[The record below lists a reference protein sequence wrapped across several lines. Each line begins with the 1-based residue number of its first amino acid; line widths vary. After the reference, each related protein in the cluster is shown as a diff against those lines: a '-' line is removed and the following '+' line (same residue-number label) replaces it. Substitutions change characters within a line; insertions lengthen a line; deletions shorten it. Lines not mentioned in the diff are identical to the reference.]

1 MHEISCYIDMQKHG
15 NRQKKLMIIG
25 VVKEIHHGERRVA
38 MAPSVVKQCLKI
50 GHSVLVEHGAG
61 VIANFT
67 DEQYQDSGAEIVQS
81 AHKVWEQAD
90 VILKIRPPEEEVKE
104 IEEGE
109 EEENLETGRHEADL
123 LRKDACL
130 ICLLNPG
137 RNPDLLKRLAKTGG
151 TAIAVDA
158 IPRISRAQSMD
169 VLSSM
174 ANISGYR
181 AVTEAAHNFGR
192 LFTGQITAA
201 GKIPP
206 AKVLVIGAGVAG
218 LSAIGCAQ
226 SLGAIVRAF
235 DTRTSVREEVI
246 SMGAEYLEIDYKED
260 GTGSGGYGKTMS
272 KEFIEAEMNLI
283 AEQAKEVNI
292 IITTAAVPG
301 KKSPILITKEMVE
314 SMIPGSIIVDLA
326 AEEGGNCEM
335 TKPGEFR
342 LYKKVIIIGFTDL
355 PSRLPTQA
363 SQLYSNNTAKLIQYL
378 SRDGKLELDLEDE
391 ITGAITVV
399 HQGNVIWD
407 PARQVTETQ
416 QPVQPDRQETVTEEA
431 AAAKRAKTTKNKIW
445 PKFIMLALIIALG
458 GLIGFGG
465 STTLISHLTVFVLAC
480 FVGYMVIWNVTP
492 SLHTPLMSVTNA
504 ISGIIVIGG
513 MIHLSEDQILL
524 PAIAVLIATINIVGG
539 FLVTHRM
546 LGMFRK

>member
-1 MHEISCYIDMQKHG
+1 MHEISCYIDMQKQD
-15 NRQKKLMIIG
+15 NRQKKIMIIG

-38 MAPSVVKQCLKI
+38 MAPSVVKQCIKT

-61 VIANFT
+61 VISNFT
-67 DEQYQDSGAEIVQS
+67 DEQYKDSGAEILKT
-81 AHKVWEQAD
+81 AENVWERAE
-90 VILKIRPPEEEVKE
+90 VVLKIRPPEE
-104 IEEGE
+104 
-109 EEENLETGRHEADL
+109 NLETGKHEADL
-123 LRKDACL
+123 LRKDSCL
-130 ICLLNPG
+130 ICMLSPERNPG
-137 RNPDLLKRLAKTGG
+137 LLERLAKTGG

-416 QPVQPDRQETVTEEA
+416 QPVQPERQETVTEEA
-431 AAAKRAKTTKNKIW
+431 TAAKRAKTTKNKIW

-513 MIHLSEDQILL
+513 MIHLSEDQIFL

>member
-1 MHEISCYIDMQKHG
+1 
-15 NRQKKLMIIG
+15 MIIG

-38 MAPSVVKQCLKI
+38 MAPSVVKQCIKN

-109 EEENLETGRHEADL
+109 EEENLETGRHEVDL

-130 ICLLNPG
+130 ICMLSPG
-137 RNPDLLKRLAKTGG
+137 RNPELLERLAKTGG

-246 SMGAEYLEIDYKED
+246 SMGAEFLEIDYKED

-283 AEQAKEVNI
+283 AEQAREVNI

-301 KKSPILITKEMVE
+301 NKSPILITKEMVE

-399 HQGNVIWD
+399 HQGNVIWE
-407 PARQVTETQ
+407 PARQITETQ
-416 QPVQPDRQETVTEEA
+416 QPVKPERQETITEEA
-431 AAAKRAKTTKNKIW
+431 ATFKPAKTTKNKIS
-445 PKFIMLALIIALG
+445 PKFIMVSLTIALG

>member
-1 MHEISCYIDMQKHG
+1 
-15 NRQKKLMIIG
+15 MIIG

-38 MAPSVVKQCLKI
+38 MAPSVVKQCIKS

-81 AHKVWEQAD
+81 AHKVWRLAD

-109 EEENLETGRHEADL
+109 EQENLETGRHEGDL
-123 LRKDACL
+123 LRKDSCL
-130 ICLLNPG
+130 ICMLSPG
-137 RNPDLLKRLAKTGG
+137 RNPELLERLAKTGG

-235 DTRTSVREEVI
+235 DTRISVREEVI
-246 SMGAEYLEIDYKED
+246 SMGAEFLEIDNKED
-260 GTGSGGYGKTMS
+260 GAGSGGYGKTMS

-301 KKSPILITKEMVE
+301 KRSPILITKEMVE

-326 AEEGGNCEM
+326 AEEGGNCEL
-335 TKPGEFR
+335 TKPGEFH
-342 LYKKVIIIGFTDL
+342 LYKKIIIIGFTDL

-378 SRDGKLELDLEDE
+378 TKDGKLELDLEDE

-407 PARQVTETQ
+407 SARQVTETQ
-416 QPVQPDRQETVTEEA
+416 QPVQSERQETAPEEA
-431 AAAKRAKTTKNKIW
+431 VAVKRDKKTKNIFW
-445 PKFIMLALIIALG
+445 PKFIMMALIIILG

>member
-1 MHEISCYIDMQKHG
+1 
-15 NRQKKLMIIG
+15 MIIG

-38 MAPSVVKQCLKI
+38 MAPSVVKQCIKT

-67 DEQYQDSGAEIVQS
+67 DEQYKDAGAEILKK
-81 AHKVWEQAD
+81 AENVWKRAEI
-90 VILKIRPPEEEVKE
+90 ILKIRPP
-104 IEEGE
+104 I
-109 EEENLETGRHEADL
+109 ENLETGKHEADFL
-123 LRKDACL
+123 QKDSCL
-130 ICLLNPG
+130 ICMLNPG
-137 RNPDLLKRLAKTGG
+137 RNPKLLEKLAKTGG

-246 SMGAEYLEIDYKED
+246 SMGAEFLEIDYKED

-272 KEFIEAEMNLI
+272 KAFIESEMNLI

-292 IITTAAVPG
+292 IITTAAIPG
-301 KKSPILITKEMVE
+301 EKSPILITKEMVE

-326 AEEGGNCEM
+326 AEGGGNCEM
-335 TKPGEFR
+335 TKPGEFH

-355 PSRLPTQA
+355 PSRLPNQA
-363 SQLYSNNTAKLIQYL
+363 SQLYSNNTAKLIQHL
-378 SRDGKLELDLEDE
+378 CREGNLILDLNDE

-399 HQGNVIWD
+399 HNGNVIWD
-407 PARQVTETQ
+407 PLKQSSQAQKPIQ
-416 QPVQPDRQETVTEEA
+416 SNRQEIA
-431 AAAKRAKTTKNKIW
+431 IDKPAKAKSTKNTINTIW
-445 PKFIMLALIIALG
+445 PKLSMLTMIIALG
-458 GLIGFGG
+458 VLIGFEG
-465 STTLISHLTVFVLAC
+465 SSILISHLTVFVLAC
-480 FVGYMVIWNVTP
+480 FLGYMVIWNVTP

-513 MIHLSEDQILL
+513 MINLSEDQILL
-524 PAIAVLIATINIVGG
+524 PSIAVLIATINIVGG

>member
-1 MHEISCYIDMQKHG
+1 
-15 NRQKKLMIIG
+15 MIIG
-25 VVKEIHHGERRVA
+25 VLKEIHPGERRVA
-38 MAPSVVKQCLKI
+38 MAPSVVKQLCLKTY
-50 GHSVLVEHGAG
+50 HSVLLEQGAG

-67 DEQYQDSGAEIVQS
+67 DDQYEDSGAEIVET
-81 AHKVWEQAD
+81 AHQVWNRAD
-90 VILKIRPPEEEVKE
+90 VILKIRPPEE
-104 IEEGE
+104 
-109 EEENLETGRHEADL
+109 NHETGEHEAEL
-123 LRKDACL
+123 LRKDASL

-137 RNPDLLKRLAKTGG
+137 RNSDLLQMLAKTGG
-151 TAIAVDA
+151 TAIAVDQ

-218 LSAIGCAQ
+218 LSAVGCAQ

-235 DTRTSVREEVI
+235 DTRTGVREEVQ
-246 SMGAEYLEIDYKED
+246 SMGAEYLELNFEED
-260 GTGSGGYGKTMS
+260 GTGSGGYAKTMS
-272 KEFIEAEMNLI
+272 KEFIDAEMKLF

-292 IITTAAVPG
+292 IITTAAIPG

-314 SMIPGSIIVDLA
+314 SMIPGSVIVDLA
-326 AEEGGNCEM
+326 AEGGGNCEL

-342 LYKKVIIIGFTDL
+342 VYKKVTIIGFTDL

-363 SQLYSNNTAKLIQYL
+363 SQLFSNNTAKLIQHL
-378 SRDGKLELDLEDE
+378 NTDGKLNLDLKDE

-399 HQGNVIWD
+399 HDGKVLWD
-407 PARQVTETQ
+407 PGSLNKAEKKPVT
-416 QPVQPDRQETVTEEA
+416 PVKLEIVSE
-431 AAAKRAKTTKNKIW
+431 KISELPIIEKKKW
-445 PKFIMLALIIALG
+445 SLLKMIAWLSSFVLAALIG
-458 GLIGFGG
+458 YGG
-465 STTLISHLTVFVLAC
+465 SSEFLSHITVFVLAC
-480 FVGYMVIWNVTP
+480 FVGFMLVWNVSP
-492 SLHTPLMSVTNA
+492 ALHTPLMSVTNA

-513 MIHLSEDQILL
+513 MIHLSVDQLIM

-539 FLVTHRM
+539 FMVTHRM
-546 LGMFRK
+546 LEMFRK

>member
-1 MHEISCYIDMQKHG
+1 
-15 NRQKKLMIIG
+15 MIIG
-25 VVKEIHHGERRVA
+25 VLKEIHPGERRVA
-38 MAPSVVKQCLKI
+38 MAPSVAKQCIKN
-50 GHSVLVEHGAG
+50 GHSVLLEHGAG
-61 VIANFT
+61 IIANFT
-67 DEQYQDSGAEIVQS
+67 DDQYEDSGVEIVES
-81 AHKVWEQAD
+81 AHKIWEKTD
-90 VILKIRPPEEEVKE
+90 VILKIRPPEETHET
-104 IEEGE
+104 EE
-109 EEENLETGRHEADL
+109 HEADL
-123 LRKDACL
+123 LRKGACL

-137 RNPDLLKRLAKTGG
+137 RNSDLLKRLAKTGG

-218 LSAIGCAQ
+218 LSAIGAAR

-235 DTRTSVREEVI
+235 DTRTSVREEI
-246 SMGAEYLEIDYKED
+246 QSMGAEYLGMNLEED
-260 GTGSGGYGKTMS
+260 GAGSGGYAKTMS
-272 KEFIEAEMNLI
+272 KEFIESEMNLFS
-283 AEQAKEVNI
+283 EQAKEVNI
-292 IITTAAVPG
+292 IITTAAIPG
-301 KKSPILITKEMVE
+301 KKSPVLITREMVE
-314 SMIPGSIIVDLA
+314 SMIPGSVIVDLA
-326 AEEGGNCEM
+326 AEGGGNCEM

-342 LYKKVIIIGFTDL
+342 VYKKVTIIGFTDL

-363 SQLYSNNTAKLIQYL
+363 SQLFSNNTAKLIQHL
-378 SRDGKLELDLEDE
+378 NVDGELNLDLEDE

-399 HQGNVIWD
+399 HDGKVLWD
-407 PARQVTETQ
+407 PEAQNKVQKKTE
-416 QPVQPDRQETVTEEA
+416 
-431 AAAKRAKTTKNKIW
+431 KISELPEVEKKKW
-445 PKFIMLALIIALG
+445 SLLKMIGWLSAFVLVA
-458 GLIGFGG
+458 LIGFGG
-465 STTLISHLTVFVLAC
+465 SSEFISHVTVFVLAC
-480 FVGYMVIWNVTP
+480 FVGYMVIWNVSP

-513 MIHLSEDQILL
+513 MIHLSGEQIIL
-524 PAIAVLIATINIVGG
+524 PAIAVLIAAINIVGG

-546 LGMFRK
+546 LEMFRK